1 MAILAAIAVVARF
14 DAFAAAHLAQR
25 LSWAAGAGAL
35 VVLLARFL
43 TRGAGARLR
52 ALVFGAILVKS
63 ALLFHPRFYFY
74 DWPIHE
80 TLLELLYHRGA
91 IDFRS
96 RLVDYQLAHNIG
108 VAPIGDERLAFPYPV
123 AFYYAAHVGNGLHHS
138 PELWLKLTA
147 ALFAALALFPLG
159 YLARR
164 LTPLPNAELYA
175 ALAYLAVPSLTRSLL
190 LLELSA
196 VAGSFFDLL
205 ALAALASVE
214 LKLDPPRRFLF
225 AAVAMAASLAAYTAG
240 FVHLGLLVG
249 SALVL
254 GLGVRRIRGE
264 TFQPKDAMRLAL
276 AGLLALAL
284 GLLAYPAQAVSGLGK
299 VLRSQEAQSPAGSEG
314 RATGELASAISRA
327 RTFFGIPLLA
337 FGVVGLTRAVRGM
350 PASSLRL
357 LFLSWALSALVA
369 MALRYVFIDLFQY
382 QKEMYWAAALL
393 AVGAGAL
400 AAAVPRSYRAA
411 LLLALLAS
419 FALDLPRWVDQF
431 YDSYLFL

>member
-1 MAILAAIAVVARF
+1 
-14 DAFAAAHLAQR
+14 
-25 LSWAAGAGAL
+25 
-35 VVLLARFL
+35 VLLARSL
-43 TRGAGARLR
+43 SRGASARLR
-52 ALVFGAILVKS
+52 ALVYGALLIKS

-91 IDFRS
+91 MDFRS

-108 VAPIGDERLAFPYPV
+108 VAPVGDERLAFPYPV
-123 AFYYAAHVGNGLHHS
+123 AFYYAAHVGNRLHHA

-147 ALFAALALFPLG
+147 ALFAALALLPLG

-164 LTPLPNAELYA
+164 LTALPNAELYA
-175 ALAYLAVPSLTRSLL
+175 ALAYLAVPSLMRSLL

-196 VAGSFFDLL
+196 VAGCFFDLL

-214 LKLDPPRRFLF
+214 LKLAPARRFLF

-240 FVHLGLLVG
+240 FVHLGLFVA

-254 GLGVRRIRGE
+254 GLGVKRIRGE
-264 TFQPKDAMRLAL
+264 TFPPKDAMRLAL

-284 GLLAYPAQAVSGLGK
+284 GLLAYPSRAVSGLGR
-299 VLRSQEAQSPAGSEG
+299 VLHSEEAASPASPD
-314 RATGELASAISRA
+314 RSATGELASVISRA

-337 FGVVGLTRAVRGM
+337 FGVVGLTRAVLRM
-350 PASSLRL
+350 PPSSLRL

-393 AVGAGAL
+393 AVGTGAL
-400 AAAVPRSYRAA
+400 AATVARSYRAA

-419 FALDLPRWVDQF
+419 FALEVPRWVDQF
-431 YDSYLFL
+431 YASYLFL